1 MKVTVELG
9 RALGGDDDIRYR
21 AGSQMGT
28 PALEEPPSP
37 PFSTRPSSSEFGS
50 AEICMKRMAD

>member
-28 PALEEPPSP
+28 PSLEETPSP
-37 PFSTRPSSSEFGS
+37 PF
-50 AEICMKRMAD
+50 KRARVRLNLAAVKFV